1 MSADTDAKIGCRTLL
16 VSGSE
21 EEAEAIRALLGDDV
35 VVVSATSL
43 ERAVQQIET
52 GEAAGLVLGLG
63 AARAIPRDSDRAFS
77 SILQHLGQGVCVV
90 SASGEIVWR
99 NPALS
104 SKPPEVAERAREA
117 CARCLAEWRASTP
130 TAARATRLVIEV
142 GRSTYFDVTITPDFE
157 PGETPARAVA
167 VLVDISAARRLQDQ
181 LNAID
186 AAGRELVQI
195 DLESVSKL
203 DTAERLRMLEEKIIA
218 YSHDLLHFDHFLIR
232 VLDRKSN
239 RLDALV
245 WDGLSEEAAA
255 LTIRAESEG
264 NGISGHVAATGRSY
278 ICPDVRSDHRYLPGL
293 ENAGSTLT
301 VPLKLHDQ
309 VVGVLN
315 VESDRLAAFNEDD
328 RQIAEIFARYVAI
341 ALHIL
346 QLLAVERFATTGQIA
361 ADVDAEIASPLND
374 IVARVA
380 RIMDDYR
387 DDAGLCERLHV
398 VMDGVDRVRDAIHA
412 VTEPSGALVGVSP
425 EAPPRDPV
433 ISHRRI
439 LIADDEDVIR
449 ETIGDVL
456 AKHGATTVLAREG
469 NEAIAILRAQKFDLV
484 LSDIKMPN
492 RNGYEVFSAARQLS
506 QSCPVILM
514 TGFGYDPNHSIVK
527 ASKEGLAGV
536 LFKPFKV
543 EQLLEEVR
551 HALQGSPRA

>member
-1 MSADTDAKIGCRTLL
+1 MSAETQAQPGTRTLL
-16 VSGSE
+16 VSGSDE
-21 EEAEAIRALLGDDV
+21 EQANLRALLGDELSTMAVD
-35 VVVSATSL
+35 SL
-43 ERAVQQIET
+43 EGAIGQIES
-52 GEAAGLVLGLG
+52 GEAAGVVLGL
-63 AARAIPRDSDRAFS
+63 RTLRTLVRDSDRALS
-77 SILQHLGQGVCVV
+77 SILQHLGQAVCVV
-90 SASGEIVWR
+90 SVEGAIVWR
-99 NPALS
+99 NPAFDA
-104 SKPPEVAERAREA
+104 KPPELTEAARKSCAQALADWLAMPEA
-117 CARCLAEWRASTP
+117 APSVTRVTLEIGRAS
-130 TAARATRLVIEV
+130 
-142 GRSTYFDVTITPDFE
+142 YFDVTITPD
-157 PGETPARAVA
+157 GEAGDTPSRAVA
-167 VLVDISAARRLQDQ
+167 VLVDVSAARRLQDQ

-186 AAGRELVQI
+186 AAGRELVRI

-203 DTAERLRMLEEKIIA
+203 DTGERLRVLEEKIIA

-232 VLDRKSN
+232 VLDRKTN

-255 LTIRAESEG
+255 LSINAGTEG

-278 ICPDVRSDHRYLPGL
+278 ICPNVKQDKRYLPGL

-315 VESDRLAAFNEDD
+315 VESERLDAFNEDD

-361 ADVDAEIASPLND
+361 ADVDAEIAAPLND
-374 IVARVA
+374 IIARVA

-387 DDAGLCERLHV
+387 DDPALCDRLRV
-398 VMDGVDRVRDAIHA
+398 VMEGVDRVRDAIHA
-412 VTEPSGALVGVSP
+412 VTEPTGALVGVTPESP
-425 EAPPRDPV
+425 QRDPL

-469 NEAIAILRAQKFDLV
+469 NEAIAILRAQTFDLV

-492 RNGYEVFSAARQLS
+492 RNGYEVFSAARQLNTC
-506 QSCPVILM
+506 CPVILM

-551 HALQGSPRA
+551 HALTPARS